1 MQLVLD
7 FNSNSVHNSLMMIDK
22 GNTMKTVY
30 KSKSQLRAETADS
43 VEAFLRAGG
52 TIEVVKARK
61 APKQKMKAKSTRSPA
76 KSTSGFAM
84 GYRSSSI

>member
-1 MQLVLD
+1 
-7 FNSNSVHNSLMMIDK
+7 MMIDK

-61 APKQKMKAKSTRSPA
+61 APKQKMRAKSTRNPA